1 METNY
6 TLYVAVLIGA
16 IIYALI
22 DFAGKKGTEVLTKK
36 YLIAILANVLAG
48 CALIWATELKQGIMQ
63 IGWFD
68 AAKVIAMFFGIAG
81 QKLFKSIMDI
91 TSRNVKT
98 TIGINKK

>member
-1 METNY
+1 MNY
-6 TLYVAVLIGA
+6 TLYLAVLIGA
-16 IIYALI
+16 IIYALF
-22 DFAGKKGTEVLTKK
+22 DFVGKRGKEVLTKN
-36 YLIAILANVLAG
+36 YLFAVLANILAGA
-48 CALIWATELKQGIMQ
+48 ALIWATELKQGVMQ